1 MASIKFWVM
10 CAFQCNWMLAIS
22 YMRLAPGTRQSPQG
36 SLQEWFSFVQWSW
49 LVTLQNT
56 LLVTGKRIRFCSAS
70 LDWGCTVSNGPGLKT
85 QREFLSPCPLGILKS
100 AGEKQTWKQTMTA
113 QGDKLWTSCSGSTD
127 KGWLTVWGF
136 SGELGKF
143 SPNSVIEWGFE
154 GWVKVCWASLIAQ
167 LVKNPPAMQETPGRL
182 LGQEDPLEK
191 G

>member
-1 MASIKFWVM
+1 MIF
-10 CAFQCNWMLAIS
+10 
-22 YMRLAPGTRQSPQG
+22 
-36 SLQEWFSFVQWSW
+36 
-49 LVTLQNT
+49 
-56 LLVTGKRIRFCSAS
+56 FCSVILVGHLAKHPAGYRKENPFLFRQPWLS
-70 LDWGCTVSNGPGLKT
+70 LRS
-85 QREFLSPCPLGILKS
+85 
-100 AGEKQTWKQTMTA
+100 KQWARTEDTERISQLLPFRNSQVCGGKADVKTMTA

-167 LVKNPPAMQETPGRL
+167 LVKNPPAMQETPGKL